1 MSCKICYEDDCVEI
15 ENADELFV
23 ALDLTP
29 PEADGVILSQMGDKV
44 FQLIRNDSEFLL
56 ILQKAFGT
64 KGESKQP
71 YLRCFGN
78 NLGHVVTAGKT
89 LSKAL
94 ALLAE
99 EEDQAYFL
107 QTLGTEGLRRCITTV
122 ADIAE
127 ALEWLYGKEDEL
139 FLDLIGWDFI
149 MRFIHSMETLGMVL
163 KHLEKSEEAAA
174 LEKIGWPQVLD
185 CIQTPADLTYAFSGL
200 GQENVYALIEH
211 LDARKLRQLI
221 PVKQELSRIS
231 QRYLSNS
238 NALYLKE
245 RYDRLAEGGLS

>member
-29 PEADGVILSQMGDKV
+29 PEADGVILSQVGDKI
-44 FQLIRNDSEFLL
+44 FNLIRNDSEFLL

-78 NLGHVVTAGKT
+78 NLGHVVTTGKT
-89 LSKAL
+89 LSKTL

-99 EEDQAYFL
+99 EEDQEYFL
-107 QTLGTEGLRRCITTV
+107 QTLGAEGLRRCITSV

-139 FLDLIGWDFI
+139 FIDLIGWDFI
-149 MRFIHSMETLGMVL
+149 MRFIHSMETLGVVL

-174 LEKIGWPQVLD
+174 LEKIGWPRVLD

-200 GQENVYALIEH
+200 SQENVHALIGH
-211 LDARKLRQLI
+211 LDAKKLRQLI
-221 PVKQELSRIS
+221 PVGQELARIS
-231 QRYLSNS
+231 RSYLSKDNARYL
-238 NALYLKE
+238 KQ
-245 RYDRLAEGGLS
+245 RYDRLAKGGLS

>member
-29 PEADGVILSQMGDKV
+29 PEADGIILSQVGDKI
-44 FQLIRNDSEFLL
+44 FNLIRNDSEFLL
-56 ILQKAFGT
+56 VLQKAFGT

-78 NLGHVVTAGKT
+78 NLGQVVTTGKT

-99 EEDQAYFL
+99 EEDQEYFL
-107 QTLGTEGLRRCITTV
+107 QALGTERLRRCITSV

-139 FLDLIGWDFI
+139 FIDLIGWDFI
-149 MRFIHSMETLGMVL
+149 MRFIHSMETLGVVL
-163 KHLEKSEEAAA
+163 KHLEKSEEGVAM
-174 LEKIGWPQVLD
+174 EKIGWPRVLD

-200 GQENVYALIEH
+200 NQENVHTLIGH
-211 LDARKLRQLI
+211 LDARRLLQLI
-221 PVKQELSRIS
+221 PVRQELARIS
-231 QRYLSNS
+231 QHYLSNA
-238 NALYLKE
+238 NARYLKE
-245 RYDRLAEGGLS
+245 RYDKLSEGGLF

>member
-1 MSCKICYEDDCVEI
+1 MSCRICYEDDCVEI

-29 PEADGVILSQMGDKV
+29 PEADGIILSQIGDKI
-44 FQLIRNDSEFLL
+44 FHLITSDSEFLL

-64 KGESKQP
+64 RGESKQP

-78 NLGHVVTAGKT
+78 NLGRVVTTGKT

-107 QTLGTEGLRRCITTV
+107 NALGTEGLRRCITTV

-139 FLDLIGWDFI
+139 FIELIGWDFI

-163 KHLEKSEEAAA
+163 KHLEKSDEGAA
-174 LEKIGWPQVLD
+174 LEKIGWPRVLA
-185 CIQTPADLTYAFSGL
+185 CIQTPADLAYAFSGL
-200 GQENVYALIEH
+200 IEDNVHALIGQ
-211 LDARKLRQLI
+211 LDAKKLQQLI
-221 PVKQELSRIS
+221 PVRQELTRIS
-231 QRYLSNS
+231 QRYLSKTNGH
-238 NALYLKE
+238 YLKE
-245 RYDRLAEGGLS
+245 RYDRLAEGGIS